1 MKRIILLVLAL
12 CLFCV
17 SAAAGPKLYRHPSYD
32 FSNVRNIKVT
42 VITNAHPET
51 AGSFHAEGMAE
62 EKLLSALY
70 SAAGKNNLILI
81 DERVGGP
88 IAPTGEQE
96 SLLNRNKKAP
106 KTVEARITINY
117 LGYRR
122 YKVEGHYKQKTE
134 YIKEKRKDSWGKEHY
149 VEIPITTQVW
159 VPESYYNNALMDVIY
174 NVYDL
179 ETAAVIANVMDRRER
194 EYEEDTSGMLGRS
207 TNDFLKALIKK

>member
-1 MKRIILLVLAL
+1 MKRIFLLVLTL

-17 SAAAGPKLYRHPSYD
+17 SAAAGPKLYRHPQYD
-32 FSNVRNIKVT
+32 FTNLRNVKVT

-51 AGSFHAEGMAE
+51 EGSFHAEGMAE

-70 SAAGKNNLILI
+70 SAAGKNNLILT
-81 DERVGGP
+81 DERPGGP
-88 IAPTGEQE
+88 LAPTGEQE

-122 YKVEGHYKQKTE
+122 FKVAGHYQQKTE
-134 YIKEKRKDSWGKEHY
+134 YFKEKRKDSWGKEYY

-159 VPESYYNNALMDVIY
+159 VPDAYHNNALIDVIY

-179 ETAAVIANVMDRRER
+179 ETAAVIAKVMDRRER

-207 TNDFLKALIKK
+207 TNDFLKALVKK

>member
-1 MKRIILLVLAL
+1 MKRIFLLVLAL
-12 CLFCV
+12 CMFCL
-17 SAAAGPKLYRHPSYD
+17 SAAAGPKLYRHLSYD
-32 FSNVRNIKVT
+32 FSNLRNVKVT

-51 AGSFHAEGMAE
+51 AGSFHAEELAE
-62 EKLLSALY
+62 EKVLSALY
-70 SAAGKNNLILI
+70 SAAGKANLILT
-81 DERVGGP
+81 DERPGGP

-122 YKVEGHYKQKTE
+122 YKVAGHYQQKTE
-134 YIKEKRKDSWGKEHY
+134 YFKEKRKDAWGKEHY

-159 VPESYYNNALMDVIY
+159 VPDAYHNNAIMDVIY

-179 ETAAVIANVMDRRER
+179 ETAAVIANVMDKRER
-194 EYEEDTSGMLGRS
+194 EYESDTAGILGRS
-207 TNDFLKALIKK
+207 TNDFIKALIKK